1 MFHKIMIGLVAGAAI
16 VVTAMPSD
24 VYARGGH
31 GGWRGGGWHGGY
43 GGWRGGGFRGY
54 GFGYYGYSYPYAYG
68 CYRTVR
74 VATPFGWRL
83 QRVWV
88 CG

>member
-1 MFHKIMIGLVAGAAI
+1 MFHKIMLGLVAVAAI
-16 VVTAMPSD
+16 ALTAMPSE

-31 GGWRGGGWHGGY
+31 GHGGWHGGH
-43 GGWRGGGFRGY
+43 GGFRGGGFRGY